1 MFPVGLHNSLRIQ
14 IEISR
19 KQFCKRWVA
28 TSAMMMMISTFFL
41 FLINEFTIYMVV
53 QFLLFF
59 DIFLFIHDG
68 IMFPLDAGFSSCDSC
83 EKEYLNKLPRLCWV
97 MTVTSGWPYGFS
109 PSTLF
114 SLSSI
119 ERFHSRDQ

>member
-1 MFPVGLHNSLRIQ
+1 MTLLYIY
-14 IEISR
+14 
-19 KQFCKRWVA
+19 
-28 TSAMMMMISTFFL
+28 
-41 FLINEFTIYMVV
+41 IYMVV

-68 IMFPLDAGFSSCDSC
+68 IMLPLDPGFASCDSC
-83 EKEYLNKLPRLCWV
+83 EKEYVNKLPRLCWV

-114 SLSSI
+114 TTLRNEARSVNI
-119 ERFHSRDQ
+119 K